1 MLAHA
6 GGADEFTSTMLVA
19 AAVIAG
25 WVGLSRLRGR
35 GFGRLPRWTGWT
47 LAALAPAIL
56 VTALVLPQRLW
67 PVPGSTG
74 PRPAS
79 SAALAFVEPSA
90 GQVVR
95 PGSDLTVRLDLSGG
109 RVVEETTTEV
119 TPGTGHVHLF
129 LDDEIVSMTY
139 GTEQQV
145 PLRDLAPGVHRL
157 RAEFVAAD
165 HAPFDPPVVSS
176 ITIVVEAP

>member
-1 MLAHA
+1 VLAHA

-19 AAVIAG
+19 GAVVAG

-35 GFGRLPRWTGWT
+35 GFGKLPRWGGW
-47 LAALAPAIL
+47 
-56 VTALVLPQRLW
+56 ALVGVAPVVMVAAFVVPQRLW
-67 PVPGSTG
+67 PQPGSG

-79 SAALAFVEPSA
+79 TAVLAFAEPS
-90 GQVVR
+90 
-95 PGSDLTVRLDLSGG
+95 PGRAVTLGETLPVRLDLTGA

-119 TPGTGHVHLF
+119 TPDTGHIHLF
-129 LDDEIVSMTY
+129 LDDEIVSMAY
-139 GTEQQV
+139 GTEQEI
-145 PLRDLAPGVHRL
+145 PLGDLLPGVHRL

-165 HAPFDPPVVSS
+165 HAPFYPRVVST